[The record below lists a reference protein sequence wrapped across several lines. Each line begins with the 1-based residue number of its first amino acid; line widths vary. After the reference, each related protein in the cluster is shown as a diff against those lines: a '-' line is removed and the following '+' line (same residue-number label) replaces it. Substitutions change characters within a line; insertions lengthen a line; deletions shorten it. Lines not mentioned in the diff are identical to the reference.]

1 VRIRTARGWSGWTRF
16 KDRARILS
24 GPGSKTN
31 TSGEALAMSTD
42 ADIATG
48 EPVRRARSGQG
59 PWQRAWRI
67 ISRDKAAIAA
77 AIVLLAI
84 ILASLAAPLYADY
97 ASETDPFRSNL
108 SGKIVLDGKRVK
120 IMQASTEGLGL
131 GVTPIGPTWQARY
144 FLGADA
150 QGRDVAARLLYGG
163 RNSLLIAGASTL
175 ITLALAAIV
184 GVSAGF
190 FGGATD
196 MVLSR
201 ILDILWAFPVY
212 LLAISLSI
220 VLLSQ
225 GIVIG
230 PIEITS
236 GSLLLPIAIIGIIY
250 VPYIARPVRGHVL
263 MLKESEFVLAARG
276 LGIPRWRILI
286 KDILPNVTTTLIVY
300 IPLMMALNIVTESAL
315 SFLSI
320 GVQAPDASWGTIIQ
334 DGQTLL
340 YSRPIVALAPGLA
353 IVLTVLSL
361 NVLGDSVRDALDP
374 RTKLR

>member
-1 VRIRTARGWSGWTRF
+1 MTDDMEDGGPAGAAAKRG
-16 KDRARILS
+16 
-24 GPGSKTN
+24 
-31 TSGEALAMSTD
+31 
-42 ADIATG
+42 
-48 EPVRRARSGQG
+48 GQS

-67 ISRDKAAIAA
+67 LKSDRSAITAAVI
-77 AIVLLAI
+77 LLVI
-84 ILASLAAPLYADY
+84 ILSSLAAPLYASY
-97 ASETDPFRSNL
+97 VSGTDPFRSNL
-108 SGKIVLDGKRVK
+108 SGKIMIDGKRTK

-131 GVTPIGPTWQARY
+131 GVTPIGPTWQAQY
-144 FLGADA
+144 LLGADA

-163 RNSLLIAGASTL
+163 RNSLLIAGSATAICL
-175 ITLALAAIV
+175 VLAALV
-184 GVSAGF
+184 GITAGF
-190 FGGATD
+190 FGGVTD

-220 VLLSQ
+220 VLISQ
-225 GIVIG
+225 GISIG

-236 GSLLLPIAIIGIIY
+236 GSLLLPIGIIGIIY
-250 VPYIARPVRGHVL
+250 VPYIARPIRGRVL
-263 MLKESEFVLAARG
+263 TLKGSEFVLAARG
-276 LGIPRWRILI
+276 LGIPRWRILF

-340 YSRPIVALAPGLA
+340 YSRPVVALAPGLA
-353 IVLTVLSL
+353 IVLTVLAL

-374 RTKLR
+374 KTKIG